1 MTKRRS
7 LLQREPVRVYL
18 YGLTVAIV
26 GGLVTVGIVG
36 NDEAVAILGVAS
48 AALAIPAVETARA
61 KVRPVTRHD
70 D

>member
-26 GGLVTVGIVG
+26 GALVTFGVVDG
-36 NDEAVAILGVAS
+36 DQAAVVLGVCS
-48 AALAIPAVETARA
+48 AALAIPAVETARS
-61 KVRPVTRHD
+61 KVRPVRRHD